1 MLNQL
6 VFVGRIS
13 EIIKESDKKIKV
25 EIKVPRSYKNIE
37 GEYSSDIVTIMLYN
51 TIAQNTIEYCNVGD
65 LIGIKGRIE
74 RLDKNKPMEIL
85 AEKVTFLSNKKE
97 NK

>member
-1 MLNQL
+1 MVNQL
-6 VFVGRIS
+6 VIVGRIS
-13 EIIKESDKKIKV
+13 EIVKESDKKVIV
-25 EIKVPRSYKNIE
+25 DIKVPRSYKNID
-37 GEYSSDIVTIMLYN
+37 GEYSSDIATITLYN

-85 AEKVTFLSNKKE
+85 AEKITFLSSKKE
-97 NK
+97 NE

>member
-13 EIIKESDKKIKV
+13 EIIKESDKKIEV

>member
-6 VFVGRIS
+6 VVIGRIS

-25 EIKVPRSYKNIE
+25 EIKVPRSHRNVD

-97 NK
+97 NE

>member
-6 VFVGRIS
+6 VVVGRIS
-13 EIIKESDKKIKV
+13 EIIKESDKKI
-25 EIKVPRSYKNIE
+25 EMELKVPRSYKNVE